1 MTMKRKS
8 ATNDRLYNATY
19 YGWVRIYMRLLL
31 RAKGKKM
38 NDHEPECTFGPI
50 TTFPKKD
57 CRECEL
63 ILKIE
68 DLSLA
73 IYIRKN
79 QINVYDAETRQM
91 ERELDKLRALN
102 NGL

>member
-1 MTMKRKS
+1 
-8 ATNDRLYNATY
+8 
-19 YGWVRIYMRLLL
+19 MRLLL

-79 QINVYDAETRQM
+79 QINVYEAETRQM
-91 ERELDKLRALN
+91 ERELDKLRAIK
-102 NGL
+102 